1 MMNKIP
7 TAIYYPKPLH
17 LQNAFKKKLLI
28 NTFQDENYFNI
39 KRMQSIKLK

>member
-1 MMNKIP
+1 MRD
-7 TAIYYPKPLH
+7 AVSD

-39 KRMQSIKLK
+39 KRMQSINLT